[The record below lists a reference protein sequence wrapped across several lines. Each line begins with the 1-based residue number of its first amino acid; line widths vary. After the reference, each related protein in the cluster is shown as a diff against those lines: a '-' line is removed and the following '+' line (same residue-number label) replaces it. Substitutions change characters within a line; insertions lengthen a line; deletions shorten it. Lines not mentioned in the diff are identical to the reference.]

1 MLDFWACFVP
11 LFVAVDAVGVLP
23 LYLGF
28 TQGMERGALTPLI
41 VKSVVS
47 ATAVAGLFV
56 AFGTSLLSML
66 GITVADFMVAGGA
79 LLFVMA
85 ISDLVGAG
93 GGEQVNPGDLGV
105 VPLGIP
111 LIAGPAVLTTAML
124 QRELHGVW
132 ITLAALCANTVI
144 AGAVFF
150 MARPINRVL
159 GVTGAKIVSKIASL
173 LLAAIAV
180 MLVRKGIVAFMGM
193 GGG

>member
-1 MLDFWACFVP
+1 MLEFWACFVP

-56 AFGTSLLSML
+56 SFGASLLSML

-93 GGEQVNPGDLGV
+93 GGEPVSPEDLGV

-132 ITLAALCANTVI
+132 ITLAALCANTAI

-159 GVTGAKIVSKIASL
+159 GVTGAKIVSKIANL

-180 MLVRKGIVAFMGM
+180 MLVRKGVAEFLGM
-193 GGG
+193 GAG

>member
-1 MLDFWACFVP
+1 MLEFWACFVP

-28 TQGMERGALTPLI
+28 TQGMERGALRPLI
-41 VKSVVS
+41 LKSVVS
-47 ATAVAGLFV
+47 ATAVAGLFA
-56 AFGTSLLSML
+56 AFGASLLSML

-79 LLFVMA
+79 LLFFMA
-85 ISDLVGAG
+85 ISDLVGRG
-93 GGEQVNPGDLGV
+93 GGETVSPEDLGV

-180 MLVRKGIVAFMGM
+180 MLVRRGISEFMGM